1 MLPKL
6 YLMRHGQTDWNRDGR
21 IQGQM
26 ESDLN
31 ETGRAQAVRQGEILQ
46 KLDVPKTLEVFCSPQ
61 RRTRQTAELA
71 LSGLGL
77 AAPHFDERLKEIHCG
92 RWEGFLYDEVTSKEP
107 EFFEGKTRYDA
118 IVDGPGEQHDD
129 MSARLGAFLEDVTR
143 PSLIISHGVALT
155 YIRGL
160 ICGLTRL
167 EMANLQREQGVV
179 IELVDQTETVW
190 R

>member
-1 MLPKL
+1 M
-6 YLMRHGQTDWNRDGR
+6 GR
-21 IQGQM
+21 
-26 ESDLN
+26 
-31 ETGRAQAVRQGEILQ
+31 V
-46 KLDVPKTLEVFCSPQ
+46 
-61 RRTRQTAELA
+61 
-71 LSGLGL
+71 
-77 AAPHFDERLKEIHCG
+77 
-92 RWEGFLYDEVTSKEP
+92 LYDEVTSKEP